1 MMHRLFVAIDF
12 PQEIIKEL
20 TSICFGVPGAG
31 WTPEEQLHLT
41 LRFIGEVD
49 GVLFKEIKEDLKNV
63 EGNSFS
69 MRLKGLGHFPPRKA
83 PRVLWAGIETNDT
96 LVQLRN
102 RVNSVLVRLG
112 LEPEHRKYSPHVT
125 IARLKNTPITKVTDF
140 LAVNGLFSAG
150 PFEVSKFSLYSSVL
164 TQKGAIH
171 NIEASYDLNRT

>member
-1 MMHRLFVAIDF
+1 MPRLFVAIDF
-12 PQEIIKEL
+12 PEEIMKEL
-20 TSICFGVPGAG
+20 TSICFGVPGAR
-31 WTPEEQLHLT
+31 WVPEKQLHLT

-49 GVLFKEIKEDLKNV
+49 GVLFKEIREDLKDIK
-63 EGNSFS
+63 GDSFS
-69 MRLKGLGHFPPRKA
+69 MRLKGLGHFPPKKA
-83 PRVLWAGIETNDT
+83 PRVLWAGIETKDT

-112 LEPEHRKYSPHVT
+112 LEPERRKYSPHVT

-150 PFEVSKFSLYSSVL
+150 PFEVSKFRLYSSVL
-164 TQKGAIH
+164 TPKGAIH

>member
-1 MMHRLFVAIDF
+1 MIHRLFVAIDF
-12 PQEIIKEL
+12 PQEIIKKL
-20 TSICFGVPGAG
+20 TSLCFGVPGAG
-31 WTPEEQLHLT
+31 WTPEKQLHLT

-49 GVLFKEIKEDLKNV
+49 GVLSKEIKEDLKNV

-69 MRLKGLGHFPPRKA
+69 MRLKGFGHFPPKKA

-125 IARLKNTPITKVTDF
+125 IARLKNTPITKMTDF

-150 PFEVSKFSLYSSVL
+150 PFKISKFSLYSSVL